1 MAVALPAIGAY
12 HDSVPDHQP
21 RWRAEVRQAVPRS
34 NLSWTVIPAGC
45 RNPVPWMLACSEHGL
60 ARLRPNALPVFRSEP
75 STRRTMVH
83 RRPPRCSSRSP
94 TGALLGFDR
103 NPGQRRASS
112 GFPALRVSGQ
122 DGLTTHPASPSGRN
136 LDRGPRLRPT
146 GERHRTVSP
155 VRRPLHA
162 TKTTRSPRLQPW
174 RPQTKAEVLDSLPGH
189 ASDGASGGRLGDFRN
204 TGDHPL

>member
-1 MAVALPAIGAY
+1 LNTG
-12 HDSVPDHQP
+12 
-21 RWRAEVRQAVPRS
+21 
-34 NLSWTVIPAGC
+34 VIPKAGMQAA
-45 RNPVPWMLACSEHGL
+45 VKGWGALASQSCADNG
-60 ARLRPNALPVFRSEP
+60 RSEAVSGSIGWKRRIGSGTPGHRSLSRQCTGP
-75 STRRTMVH
+75 SAPMGR
-83 RRPPRCSSRSP
+83 RSP